1 MFSTVDSMLRDLRYA
16 VRALRSMTFVVRAGA
31 ASLAPSAIA
40 AIREIDPSQ
49 PVADVI
55 PMDAV
60 VARTTAR
67 PRLSAVLG
75 SALGVLALVVAI
87 LGVDGVI
94 SYGVAQ
100 RVREFAVRLALGAKP
115 GSILFLVMRE
125 GGLL

>member
-55 PMDAV
+55 RWTPSW
-60 VARTTAR
+60 RGRR
-67 PRLSAVLG
+67 PGRA
-75 SALGVLALVVAI
+75 
-87 LGVDGVI
+87 
-94 SYGVAQ
+94 
-100 RVREFAVRLALGAKP
+100 
-115 GSILFLVMRE
+115 
-125 GGLL
+125 